1 MLSFRK
7 YLLFTAR
14 AIEIPVDFRYN
25 LCQYVMEE
33 ILMKTLPR
41 RKMIRYCLA
50 DIAKGLFNGMIGNYL
65 LYFFQ
70 PTVKSGLPI
79 LIPQNKLLGFIT
91 IMALLTGL
99 GKIVDAVTDPL
110 VAAMSDKCTH
120 KLGRRMPFLRY
131 AAIPYALSVLLIFYA
146 PFAGGSVGN
155 AIWVGVFL
163 VIYYTSYT
171 FYFIPKNALVPE
183 IIPDAKVRVGYY
195 GISTAFFMGS
205 SSFMYAATL
214 FVNLLKNAGL
224 SPLWAWRAVFTLFA
238 AIGVTCLLLSATAFR
253 EKEYVSDSVKPT
265 TPFLRSFAQV
275 FRNKNFLVFAAGDL
289 FSGVSMAFFQTA
301 MLYYITMLLNVPES
315 QSFLV
320 MLTAIAVA
328 LCLFPLIIKISRKYN
343 KKMPLVVASVVF
355 TVVFAFIFFGDKIA
369 ALAPGNELLIG
380 LAMGVVVAFPFA
392 AINILP
398 QSVLSDIIQQD
409 SLESGINREGIF
421 SATKT
426 FIEKCASALAMVVV
440 SSVLAIGAGAGESV
454 GLLGVKLT
462 GVFAG
467 VFSLLSLVFFLF
479 YNDKKVIA
487 YIEAHSK
494 KERAQ

>member
-1 MLSFRK
+1 M
-7 YLLFTAR
+7 A
-14 AIEIPVDFRYN
+14 
-25 LCQYVMEE
+25 
-33 ILMKTLPR
+33 KTLPK
-41 RKMIRYCLA
+41 RKMYRYCLA

-70 PTVKSGLPI
+70 PTVKSGLPT
-79 LIPQNKLLGFIT
+79 LLPQNKLLGFIT

-110 VAAMSDKCTH
+110 VASMSDKCTH
-120 KLGRRMPFLRY
+120 KAGRRIPFLRY

-146 PFAGGSVGN
+146 PFRSGSFANVL
-155 AIWVGVFL
+155 WVGFFL
-163 VIYYTSYT
+163 IAYYTAYT
-171 FYFIPKNALVPE
+171 FFFIPRNALVPE

-195 GISTAFFMGS
+195 GVSTAFFMGS

-214 FVNLLKNAGL
+214 FVNLLKTAGL
-224 SPLWAWRAVFTLFA
+224 SPLWAWRTVFTFFA
-238 AIGVTCLLLSATAFR
+238 AIGVACLLLSAYAFE
-253 EKEYVSDSVKPT
+253 EKDYVAENVKPSESL
-265 TPFLRSFAQV
+265 FRSFKQV
-275 FRNKNFLVFAAGDL
+275 FRNRNFLCFTLGDL

-320 MLTAIAVA
+320 MLSAIAVA
-328 LCLFPLIIKISRKYN
+328 LCLFPLIIKLSRKYN
-343 KKMPLVVASVVF
+343 KKIPLVAASIVF

-369 ALAPGNELLIG
+369 ALAPGHELLIG
-380 LAMGVVVAFPFA
+380 LAMGVIVAFPFA

-398 QSVLSDIIQQD
+398 QAIVSDIIQQD
-409 SLESGINREGIF
+409 CLESGVNREGIF

-426 FIEKCASALAMVVV
+426 FIEKVASALAMVVV
-440 SSVLAIGAGAGESV
+440 SSVLAIGAVQGESV
-454 GLLGVKLT
+454 SLLGVKLT

-467 VFSLLSLVFFLF
+467 AFSLLSLIFFII
-479 YNDKKVIA
+479 YNDKKVTA

-494 KERAQ
+494 KEVSK

>member
-1 MLSFRK
+1 MS
-7 YLLFTAR
+7 
-14 AIEIPVDFRYN
+14 
-25 LCQYVMEE
+25 
-33 ILMKTLPR
+33 KTLPKQ
-41 RKMIRYCLA
+41 KMYRYCLA

-70 PTVKSGLPI
+70 PTVKSGLPQ
-79 LIPQNKLLGFIT
+79 LLPQNKILGYLT
-91 IMALLTGL
+91 VMALITAL

-110 VAAMSDKCTH
+110 VASLSDKCTH
-120 KLGRRMPFLRY
+120 KAGRRIPFLRY

-146 PFAGGSVGN
+146 PFRAGSAAN
-155 AIWVGVFL
+155 ALWVGFFL
-163 VIYYTSYT
+163 ISYYTAYT
-171 FYFIPKNALVPE
+171 FFFIPRNALVPE

-224 SPLWAWRAVFTLFA
+224 SALWAWRAVFTLFA
-238 AIGVTCLLLSATAFR
+238 AIGVTCLLLSAYAFEEKDYVTANVR
-253 EKEYVSDSVKPT
+253 PKESL
-265 TPFLRSFAQV
+265 LRSCGQV
-275 FRNKNFLVFAAGDL
+275 FRNRNFLCFAAGDL

-320 MLTAIAVA
+320 MLSAIGVA
-328 LCLFPLIIKISRKYN
+328 LCLFPMIIRISRKYN
-343 KKMPLVVASVVF
+343 KKLPLVAASVVF
-355 TVVFAFIFFGDKIA
+355 TVVFAFIFFADKIA
-369 ALAPGNELLIG
+369 ALAPGKELLVG
-380 LAMGVVVAFPFA
+380 LGLGIVVSFPFA

-398 QSVLSDIIQQD
+398 QSILSDIIQQD
-409 SLESGINREGIF
+409 SLQSGVNREGIF

-426 FIEKCASALAMVVV
+426 FIEKCASALAMMVV
-440 SSVLAIGAGAGESV
+440 SSVLAIGAGPGESV

-467 VFSLLSLVFFLF
+467 GFSLLSLLFFLF
-479 YNDKKVIA
+479 YNDRKVTE
-487 YIEAHSK
+487 YIEAHTG
-494 KERAQ
+494 KEQAK